1 MSIVTIVWVLYGY
14 SIAFSNFNMKA
25 GEYNLNSF
33 FGTLHHGGLSE
44 ISIFSSTGNYPASV
58 FITFHLMF
66 AAITTA
72 LITGAFAERMKVTAV
87 WAFAIGR
94 VQCQSICR
102 LRFPM
107 YDLFHVIILLLL
119 IVVVFLMI

>member
-1 MSIVTIVWVLYGY
+1 MFGTVALVSIVWVLYGY
-14 SIAFSNFNMKA
+14 SIAFSTVNMKA
-25 GEYNLNSF
+25 GDYNLNSF
-33 FGTLHHGGLSE
+33 FGSLRNGGLSD

-87 WAFAIGR
+87 WAFAVGW
-94 VQCQSICR
+94 SGTSS
-102 LRFPM
+102 
-107 YDLFHVIILLLL
+107 LLSRPL
-119 IVVVFLMI
+119 IF